1 MKVPGIYKITIGRW
15 FYWGSTNNLHK
26 RKAEHLSALKRS
38 KHINNIL
45 QNAYNK
51 HKSFEFE
58 IIATLQKEEL
68 IEWEQ
73 ELIDVWFGSENCA
86 NLSPIVGRPS
96 GVKGRKFG
104 PMSEEHKAKV
114 SASKKGSIPWNK
126 GRPGKPVSEETKAKL
141 SAATKGKPK
150 SEETKARMSAAQ
162 KLYHERKKQEKVN
175 G

>member
-86 NLSPIVGRPS
+86 NLSPIAQVPPS
-96 GVKGRKFG
+96 WKGRKHSEQSKERMRKPKSEEHKARISAVQLG
-104 PMSEEHKAKV
+104 QKRKPLTEEHKAKV
-114 SASKKGSIPWNK
+114 SASKKGKS
-126 GRPGKPVSEETKAKL
+126 
-141 SAATKGKPK
+141 K

-162 KLYHERKKQEKVN
+162 KLRYETKKENV
-175 G
+175 